1 MAYKTLLLHVDP
13 TPRSAQ
19 RALLAARIAAA
30 HGSHLIGA
38 AMTGISRH
46 LFDRGGVDPGDPVF
60 AHHIDQLRAQA
71 RAALDRFEAVA
82 ATLGPASV
90 ESRLVD
96 DDAAGGMALQS
107 RYADLSVIGQ
117 FDPESMA
124 PGVLPYVPETLLL
137 DSPAPVLIV
146 PYAGEFTG
154 ELRRPL
160 VAWDG
165 SMQASRAV
173 RGALPLLAGAGCADI
188 IVFNPEQAAQAH
200 GDEPG
205 ADLGLYLARH
215 GIEVN
220 VTERRID
227 GGTGEAL
234 LSAAADVDA
243 DLLVM
248 GAYGHTRFREIV
260 LGGVTRTVL
269 QAMTAPV
276 LMAH

>member
-1 MAYKTLLLHVDP
+1 MTYKTLLLHVDP

-19 RALLAARIAAA
+19 RASLAARLAAA
-30 HGSHLIGA
+30 HGAHLVGA

-46 LFDRGGVDPGDPVF
+46 VFDRGGFDAADPVF
-60 AHHIDQLRAQA
+60 SHHLDQLRAQA
-71 RAALDRFEAVA
+71 RSALDRFESAVTA
-82 ATLGPASV
+82 AGTVPF

-96 DDAAGGMALQS
+96 DDAAGGLSIQA
-107 RYADLSVIGQ
+107 RYADLCIMGQ
-117 FDPESMA
+117 FDPDSMA
-124 PGVLPYVPETLLL
+124 PGALPYVAETVLLN
-137 DSPAPVLIV
+137 SPAPALII
-146 PYAGEFTG
+146 PYAGEFG
-154 ELRRPL
+154 GDFQRPL

-165 SMQASRAV
+165 SLQASRAV
-173 RGALPLLAGAGCADI
+173 RGALPLLAKAGHAEVL
-188 IVFNPEQAAQAH
+188 VFNSDDAAEPHGEQ
-200 GDEPG
+200 PG
-205 ADLGLYLARH
+205 ADLALYLARH

-269 QAMTAPV
+269 QAMTVPV

>member
-1 MAYKTLLLHVDP
+1 MTYKTLLLHVDP

-19 RALLAARIAAA
+19 RSLLAAHIARS

-46 LFDRGGVDPGDPVF
+46 VFDRGGFDPGDPVF
-60 AHHIDQLRAQA
+60 AHHLDQLRAQA
-71 RAALDRFEAVA
+71 RTALDRFEAVA
-82 ATLGPASV
+82 AGVGLDSV
-90 ESRLVD
+90 ESRIVD
-96 DDAAGGMALQS
+96 DDAAGGVALQA
-107 RYADLSVIGQ
+107 RYADLCIIGQ
-117 FDPESMA
+117 FDPESPA
-124 PGVLPYVPETLLL
+124 PGVLPWLPESVLL
-137 DSPAPVLIV
+137 DTPGPVLIV
-146 PYAGEFTG
+146 PYAGEPGSEF
-154 ELRRPL
+154 RRPM

-173 RGALPLLAGAGCADI
+173 RGAMPMLARAGRAEI
-188 IVFNPEQAAQAH
+188 LVFNPDDAAQPH
-200 GDEPG
+200 GDQPG
-205 ADLGLYLARH
+205 ADLALYLARH
-215 GIEVN
+215 GIAVN

-234 LSAAADVDA
+234 LSAAADLDA
-243 DLLVM
+243 DLMVM

-269 QAMTAPV
+269 QAMTLPV